1 MPHFAVRRAEV
12 KGSEAGPGA
21 TPLAARNGA
30 RAPMSPALRA
40 AILTLGALLWLS
52 GAAWLVLH
60 FAFAQRT
67 EFGPLPNPWEAV
79 VMRLHG
85 VLAVGGVFL
94 LGWIVGGHTIERWG
108 SVRNRLS
115 GLLLV
120 ASAALL
126 VASGYALYYTT
137 GAPHEVASRAHEWL
151 GAGSLLAALAH
162 WWRIR
167 P

>member
-1 MPHFAVRRAEV
+1 MQHFAVRRPDV

-21 TPLAARNGA
+21 SLSPRNGA

-60 FAFAQRT
+60 FAFAQQSP
-67 EFGPLPNPWEAV
+67 FGPLPNPWEALL
-79 VMRLHG
+79 MRVHG

-108 SVRNRLS
+108 SARNRLS
-115 GLLLV
+115 GLALV
-120 ASAALL
+120 GSVALL

-137 GAPHEVASRAHEWL
+137 GALHEAASRTHEWL

-162 WWRIR
+162 WVRAR
-167 P
+167 

>member
-1 MPHFAVRRAEV
+1 MQHFAVSRPEKA
-12 KGSEAGPGA
+12 SAAAPDA
-21 TPLAARNGA
+21 TRLAPRNGA

-52 GAAWLVLH
+52 GAVWLVLH
-60 FAFAQRT
+60 FALALQT
-67 EFGPLPNPWEAV
+67 PFGPLPNPWEAV
-79 VMRLHG
+79 LMRMHG

-108 SVRNRLS
+108 SARNRLS
-115 GLLLV
+115 GLAL
-120 ASAALL
+120 AGSAALL

-137 GAPHEVASRAHEWL
+137 GALHEVASRAHEWL
-151 GAGSLLAALAH
+151 GAASLLAALAH
-162 WWRIR
+162 WWRNR

>member
-1 MPHFAVRRAEV
+1 
-12 KGSEAGPGA
+12 
-21 TPLAARNGA
+21 
-30 RAPMSPALRA
+30 MSPALRA
-40 AILTLGALLWLS
+40 AILVLGALLWIS

-60 FAFAQRT
+60 IAFAQQT
-67 EFGPLPNPWEAV
+67 PFGPLPNPWEAPL
-79 VMRLHG
+79 MRGHG

-94 LGWIVGGHTIERWG
+94 LGWIVGGHTLERWG
-108 SVRNRLS
+108 SARNRLS
-115 GLLLV
+115 GLALTG
-120 ASAALL
+120 SAALL

-137 GAPHEVASRAHEWL
+137 GSLHEVAFRTHEWL

>member
-1 MPHFAVRRAEV
+1 MRRSEV
-12 KGSEAGPGA
+12 KGSEAGPPA
-21 TPLAARNGA
+21 TPLAPRNGA

-52 GAAWLVLH
+52 GVAWLVLH
-60 FAFAQRT
+60 FAFAQQT
-67 EFGPLPNPWEAV
+67 QFGPLPNPWEAV
-79 VMRLHG
+79 LMRLHG
-85 VLAVGGVFL
+85 VLAVGGVFF

-108 SVRNRLS
+108 SARKRLS
-115 GLLLV
+115 GFLLV

-162 WWRIR
+162 WWRLR
-167 P
+167 S